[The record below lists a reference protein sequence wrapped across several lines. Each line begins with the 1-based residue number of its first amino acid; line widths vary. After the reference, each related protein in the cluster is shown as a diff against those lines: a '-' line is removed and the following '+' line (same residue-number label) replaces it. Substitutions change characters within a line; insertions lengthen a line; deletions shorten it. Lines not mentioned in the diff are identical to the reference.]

1 METYNVE
8 RDSTWCKLQTD
19 DVYLKL
25 ALILTTIATTI
36 IYLFCYL
43 MGGDLQKIYYVIRLL
58 NMKSIFLDDNLCT
71 TCITFNN
78 YCQSNYLLIL
88 LFKGGFVTKKEEKI
102 LCILDTKTCKSH
114 F

>member
-1 METYNVE
+1 
-8 RDSTWCKLQTD
+8 
-19 DVYLKL
+19 
-25 ALILTTIATTI
+25 
-36 IYLFCYL
+36 
-43 MGGDLQKIYYVIRLL
+43 
-58 NMKSIFLDDNLCT
+58 MKSIFLDDNLCT

>member
-43 MGGDLQKIYYVIRLL
+43 MGGDLQKI
-58 NMKSIFLDDNLCT
+58 
-71 TCITFNN
+71 
-78 YCQSNYLLIL
+78 
-88 LFKGGFVTKKEEKI
+88 
-102 LCILDTKTCKSH
+102 
-114 F
+114 

>member
-25 ALILTTIATTI
+25 ALILTTIAKTI

-43 MGGDLQKIYYVIRLL
+43 MGG
-58 NMKSIFLDDNLCT
+58 
-71 TCITFNN
+71 
-78 YCQSNYLLIL
+78 
-88 LFKGGFVTKKEEKI
+88 GFAKNI
-102 LCILDTKTCKSH
+102 LCD
-114 F
+114 